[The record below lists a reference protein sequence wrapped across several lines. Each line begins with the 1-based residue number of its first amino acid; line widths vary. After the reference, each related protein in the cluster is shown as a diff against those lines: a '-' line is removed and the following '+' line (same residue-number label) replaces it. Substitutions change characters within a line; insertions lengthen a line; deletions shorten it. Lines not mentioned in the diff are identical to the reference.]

1 MLEPDPPRDRI
12 SDQRRSR
19 RHTVRSRG
27 YADAM
32 KFAAVFT
39 YPAGPDGQARI
50 QQARPEHRQY
60 LGGLREQGKLAAAG
74 PFTDDS
80 GALIIYE
87 AENEEEARLL
97 IEADPFHKAG
107 VFAGCELRSWN
118 QVF

>member
-1 MLEPDPPRDRI
+1 
-12 SDQRRSR
+12 
-19 RHTVRSRG
+19 
-27 YADAM
+27 M

-39 YPAGPDGQARI
+39 YPDDTARI
-50 QQARPEHRQY
+50 QQARPEHRTY

-87 AENEEEARLL
+87 AESEAEARGL

-107 VFAGCELRSWN
+107 VFAKVELRPWN